1 MLVACNALVI
11 DINVGLRSMV
21 HYKLYGIHN
30 GLCSGSVAS
39 LLEISIVGL

>member
-1 MLVACNALVI
+1 MVVACNTLVI
-11 DINVGLRSMV
+11 DINVGSMV